1 MNIKLLNRREFFAFF
16 ERPIYGHIWLLWI
29 ATACLL
35 IGWRVS
41 GDPAA
46 QKPIEDFTAM
56 GKAAIAVQVLH
67 LGYDLSDRR
76 RSRHL
81 FEKKG
86 TSPQIAHWLFLGAIA
101 LGAAWAVWAV
111 W

>member
-1 MNIKLLNRREFFAFF
+1 MSLKVLNRREFFAFF
-16 ERPIYGHIWLLWI
+16 ERPIYGHVWLLWI
-29 ATACLL
+29 AVACLL

-41 GDPAA
+41 GDPTA
-46 QKPIEDFTAM
+46 QKPIEDFTAT
-56 GKAAIAVQVLH
+56 GKAAIAAQILH
-67 LGYDLSDRR
+67 VGYDLSDRDRCR
-76 RSRHL
+76 RL

-86 TSPQIAHWLFLGAIA
+86 APPRIAHWLFFGAFA